1 MGQTVDHR
9 AWARRRTQAM
19 LDAGTSRRVVA
30 VMVASVDARAALD
43 GKSGGLSSEPDRALL
58 KAWRAVAG
66 GLLVGA
72 RTLEAERYGSLI
84 SDQDRDARRAAGQ
97 EGWPRV
103 LTISRRMDI
112 DLDAVLSTDAALP
125 LTVYTQ
131 QGRACNN
138 ATRFGAD
145 PRPTG
150 GRPGSDVQVVTL
162 DDVSVGCVVADA
174 RERYGYDVILC
185 EGGPHLLAAALAD
198 GVLTDLSLTLTPVV
212 LGRGPALLGDDDLP
226 AAVPLRLAA
235 SDARDGSV
243 FVHYRLGGRDGGR

>member
-1 MGQTVDHR
+1 MGQTEDHR
-9 AWARRRTQAM
+9 SWARRRTQAM
-19 LDAGTSRRVVA
+19 LDAGPSRRVVA

-43 GKSGGLSSEPDRALL
+43 GKSGGLSSEPDRMLL
-58 KAWRAVAG
+58 KAWRSAAG

-112 DLDAVLSTDAALP
+112 DLDSVLSTDATLP

-131 QGRACNN
+131 QPV
-138 ATRFGAD
+138 AD
-145 PRPTG
+145 
-150 GRPGSDVQVVTL
+150 GRPGSDVHVVTL
-162 DDVSVGCVVADA
+162 PDVSVRSVVADA
-174 RERYGYDVILC
+174 RERYGYAVITC
-185 EGGPHLLAAALAD
+185 EGGPHLLAAALAQ
-198 GVLTDLSLTLTPVV
+198 GALTDLSLTLAPVV
-212 LGRGPALLGDDDLP
+212 LGRGPSLLGAAIP

-235 SDARDGSV
+235 VDARDGSV
-243 FVHYRLGGRDGGR
+243 FVHYRIV